1 MTAPNPA
8 AVTPLVLAGQKVTG
22 ALAARDRGDH
32 AGARELLSS
41 FESDVDL
48 AAGSMLI
55 AELAVTLLH
64 HATGEPGPGVLAH
77 AGAGLGA
84 CNAALRWLPGSGSAE
99 SVGRR

>member
-64 HATGEPGPGVLAH
+64 HATGEPVQECLRTLALDLER
-77 AGAGLGA
+77 AT
-84 CNAALRWLPGSGSAE
+84 
-99 SVGRR
+99 RR